1 MAEIFTK
8 DDILVYGN
16 YGLCRMVGIKNTSFV
31 SGVPKQDYYT
41 LVPLSNGA
49 STYYVPVENEKA
61 VSKLRFP
68 LSEEQIKTM
77 LTESKG
83 RDIQWIENR
92 QLRSDTFGEILRKGV
107 SSELVALVSCFRF
120 REETLSQQGK
130 SISTTDEI
138 IFNSA
143 RELLFEEISYGLG
156 IEKDKAEEY
165 IAAFLS

>member
-1 MAEIFTK
+1 MAEKFREN
-8 DDILVYGN
+8 DILVYGS
-16 YGLCRMVGIKNTSFV
+16 YGLCRMVGIKNTSFIY
-31 SGVPKQDYYT
+31 GVPQQDYYT
-41 LVPLSNGA
+41 LVPLSNA
-49 STYYVPVENEKA
+49 SSTYYVPVENEKA

-68 LSEEQIKTM
+68 LSEEQIKDM
-77 LTESKG
+77 LAESKET
-83 RDIQWIENR
+83 DIQWIENR
-92 QLRSDTFGEILRKGV
+92 QLRSDTFGGILNKGV
-107 SSELVALVSCFRF
+107 SPELVALVSCFRF

-130 SISTTDEI
+130 SISTTDEM